1 MVRNLSG
8 RLVTGL
14 LIVLV
19 GVVLLLG
26 TTGVTPTDSLW
37 DWFPLAFVV
46 IGVWA
51 LVTSG
56 FRNLTGPVMVIA
68 VAGTFLLRNLE
79 LITREEL
86 ATWWPLFIVL
96 FGVLNIVNRTRRSRR
111 IEVAGGEDEKEITAV
126 SVFSGDE
133 RRLSTDRF
141 TGAELVAVFGDV
153 RLDLRDVSV
162 PAPPAVVEAVCVFG
176 DIEIRVPE
184 DWDVRRDVLVV
195 FGDVSD
201 KRPLNKKESEGAE
214 TEDAG
219 SAGEKGRRHELAV
232 TGLVLFGDIEIRD

>member
-14 LIVLV
+14 LIVIV
-19 GVVLLLG
+19 GVLLLLG

-37 DWFPLAFVV
+37 DWFPLVFVV
-46 IGVWA
+46 IGIWA

-96 FGVLNIVNRTRRSRR
+96 FGVLIIVNRTRRNRR
-111 IEVAGGEDEKEITAV
+111 VKVVGDEDEKEITAV

-133 RRLSTDRF
+133 RRLTTESF

-162 PAPPAVVEAVCVFG
+162 PVPPAVVEIVCVFG
-176 DIEIRVPE
+176 DIEIRIPE

-201 KRPLNKKESEGAE
+201 KRPLNKKESGGTG
-214 TEDAG
+214 TEDG
-219 SAGEKGRRHELAV
+219 KDGTRKHELAV